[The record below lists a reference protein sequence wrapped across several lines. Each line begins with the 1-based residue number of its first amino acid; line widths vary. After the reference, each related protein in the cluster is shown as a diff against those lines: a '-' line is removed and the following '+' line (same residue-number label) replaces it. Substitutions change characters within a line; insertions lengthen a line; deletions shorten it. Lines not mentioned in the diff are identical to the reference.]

1 MRFRVVFWSFFII
14 EGKKCDVFPQN
25 KHMIWHRYHSAT
37 RIEPLDQSC
46 FFLQL
51 DCSSTFTD
59 IEEQNNLLHEQ
70 IQKLSS
76 QLVDVQSKKSSSPET
91 SPFKLFKSR
100 DPVAMANSAASGDQT
115 DKSSEQLMDVIKFL
129 RREKEISDTK
139 CEVSL
144 HKLRYLVF

>member
-1 MRFRVVFWSFFII
+1 
-14 EGKKCDVFPQN
+14 
-25 KHMIWHRYHSAT
+25 
-37 RIEPLDQSC
+37 
-46 FFLQL
+46 
-51 DCSSTFTD
+51 
-59 IEEQNNLLHEQ
+59 
-70 IQKLSS
+70 
-76 QLVDVQSKKSSSPET
+76 VQSKKSSSPET